1 MNSGF
6 VDKTITLWSLPLLLK
21 KRLISKWDYKTKLKI
36 KINREMSGKIFNTIA
51 LVLLIVTPAFTATL
65 PAFKGS
71 IKVTEFI
78 EKDIE
83 AVLKNVKYCIHA
95 LS

>member
-1 MNSGF
+1 
-6 VDKTITLWSLPLLLK
+6 
-21 KRLISKWDYKTKLKI
+21 
-36 KINREMSGKIFNTIA
+36 MSGKIFNTIA